1 MTSLPPE
8 QRPAFRVLAIQNGRH
23 GQGAATAASA
33 PVGDVYAHRPA
44 AAQHEATP
52 AKIGV
57 WATSR
62 VAWYAQVFTRSSLRE
77 LAGNSLS
84 GVCVTAVESRPAGV
98 VLTPSPGGHRP
109 FGARVKAFVALTK
122 PRIIELL
129 LITTVPVMFLAAQD
143 VPDLWLVLTTC
154 IGGYLSAGGAN
165 ALNMYIDRD
174 IDALMDRTSQRPL
187 VTGMVSPREGLV
199 FGLVLTVVSTLWFG
213 LLVNWLS
220 AALSLGALLFYV
232 VVYTMILK
240 RRTAQNIVWG
250 GIAGCMPVLIGW
262 SAVTN
267 SMSWAAVILF
277 LVIFFWTP
285 PHYWPL
291 SMKVKEDYARVGV
304 PMLPVVASNRV
315 VARQIVLYSW
325 VMVAVS
331 LLLTPLGYTGWFYTT
346 VALAS
351 GGWWLWEAHSL
362 QNRAKAGETGGKL
375 KEMRLFHWSITYVS
389 LLFVAVAIDPF
400 LS

>member
-1 MTSLPPE
+1 M
-8 QRPAFRVLAIQNGRH
+8 
-23 GQGAATAASA
+23 
-33 PVGDVYAHRPA
+33 
-44 AAQHEATP
+44 
-52 AKIGV
+52 
-57 WATSR
+57 
-62 VAWYAQVFTRSSLRE
+62 
-77 LAGNSLS
+77 
-84 GVCVTAVESRPAGV
+84 
-98 VLTPSPGGHRP
+98 
-109 FGARVKAFVALTK
+109 ALTK

-129 LITTVPVMFLAAQD
+129 LITTVPVMFLAEQG
-143 VPDLWLVLTTC
+143 VPDLWLVLATC

-174 IDALMDRTSQRPL
+174 IDALMERTSKRPL
-187 VTGMVSPREGLV
+187 VTGMVTPREGLV
-199 FGLVLTVVSTLWFG
+199 FGITLAVVATVWFG

-220 AALSLGALLFYV
+220 AWLSLGALLFYV

-240 RRTAQNIVWG
+240 RRTSQNIVWG

-291 SMKVKEDYARVGV
+291 SMKVKDDYARVGV
-304 PMLPVVASNRV
+304 PMLPVVASNKV

-331 LLLTPLGYTGWFYTT
+331 LMLTPLGYTGWFYTA
-346 VALAS
+346 VAVVT
-351 GGWWLWEAHSL
+351 GGWWLWEAHAL
-362 QNRAKAGETGGKL
+362 QNRAKSGAAGVKL

-389 LLFVAVAIDPF
+389 LLFVAVAVDPF
-400 LS
+400 LR

>member
-1 MTSLPPE
+1 MG
-8 QRPAFRVLAIQNGRH
+8 I
-23 GQGAATAASA
+23 
-33 PVGDVYAHRPA
+33 
-44 AAQHEATP
+44 
-52 AKIGV
+52 
-57 WATSR
+57 
-62 VAWYAQVFTRSSLRE
+62 
-77 LAGNSLS
+77 SLS

-98 VLTPSPGGHRP
+98 VLTPSPGAHRP

-129 LITTVPVMFLAAQD
+129 LITTVPVMFLAEQG
-143 VPDLWLVLTTC
+143 VPDLWLVLATC
-154 IGGYLSAGGAN
+154 FGGYLSAGGAN

-174 IDALMDRTSQRPL
+174 IDALMHRTAQRPL
-187 VTGMVSPREGLV
+187 VTGVLTPREGLV
-199 FGLVLTVVSTLWFG
+199 FGLSLAVVSTLWFG

-250 GIAGCMPVLIGW
+250 GIAGCLPVLIGW
-262 SAVTN
+262 SSVTN

-291 SMKVKEDYARVGV
+291 SMKVKDDYARAGV
-304 PMLPVVASNRV
+304 PMLPVLASNKV
-315 VARQIVLYSW
+315 VAKQIVLYSW

-331 LLLTPLGYTGWFYTT
+331 LLLTPLGYTGWFYES
-346 VALAS
+346 VALLT
-351 GGWWLWEAHSL
+351 GGWWLWEAHAL
-362 QNRAKAGETGGKL
+362 LNRAKAEVTGAKL

-389 LLFVAVAIDPF
+389 LLFVAVAVDPF
-400 LS
+400 LR